1 MAKKSTFS
9 PAAIDALRKGL
20 LADPQTPGLALE
32 ALPSGKKRWRYRR
45 LVAGT
50 KTVATLF
57 GGFFPALT
65 MAGARE
71 WAHGLNELVEAGIDP
86 RVKQREDKARA
97 SMTVAKAHGLYMIA
111 VREGRSSR
119 AKRINKPRTIKDKL
133 EIYERDIA
141 PNLSARSV
149 YEITEHDLIKLV
161 MAKGKTAKVRANRL
175 SAELKVFFG
184 WAASLRGLEVG
195 LESDPSRRL
204 GDLRFPELRDWS
216 ALRKLVQF

>member
-9 PAAIDALRKGL
+9 PAAIDALRKGWL
-20 LADPQTPGLALE
+20 TDPQTPGLALE
-32 ALPSGKKRWRYRR
+32 VLPSGKKRWRYRR

-57 GGFFPALT
+57 GGLFPAQT

-141 PNLSARSV
+141 PKLSARSV
-149 YEITEHDLIKLV
+149 
-161 MAKGKTAKVRANRL
+161 
-175 SAELKVFFG
+175 
-184 WAASLRGLEVG
+184 
-195 LESDPSRRL
+195 
-204 GDLRFPELRDWS
+204 
-216 ALRKLVQF
+216 